1 MTLRAPTPLPAR
13 RLRAFTLVEV
23 LVVVIVLAILASVA
37 LPTLAGASAPIARPI
52 ADLLE
57 NDLRRARLEAMG
69 SMRETVLAIGADRDS
84 WWLQPTGGVGAGQ
97 GSGVGPA
104 VAPVLGRDL
113 ALAASLRVFGS
124 GTLEPYAGHRLAVA
138 IDGVDLADGD
148 AILARFDDEGTRDAS
163 TARIALVSPI
173 DQREIGNWSLD
184 SRRVRLR
191 EAE

>member
-1 MTLRAPTPLPAR
+1 MTPRAPTSLPAR
-13 RLRAFTLVEV
+13 GLRAFTLVEV

-84 WWLQPTGGVGAGQ
+84 WWLQPAGDLN
-97 GSGVGPA
+97 PE
-104 VAPVLGRDL
+104 LGRDR

-138 IDGVDLADGD
+138 VDGANLADGD
-148 AILARFDDEGTRDAS
+148 AVLARFDDEGTRDAS

-173 DQREIGNWSLD
+173 DEREIGSWSLE